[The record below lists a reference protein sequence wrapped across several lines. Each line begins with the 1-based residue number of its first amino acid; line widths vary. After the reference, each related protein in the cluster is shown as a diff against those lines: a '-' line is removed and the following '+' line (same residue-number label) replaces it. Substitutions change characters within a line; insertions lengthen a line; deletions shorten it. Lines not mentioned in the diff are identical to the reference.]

1 MNLVFNPRR
10 NLYSFCCALALSLWC
25 CLIISTPSSA
35 QPRVQVPSYVSI
47 KPSPDGIGKQFMGRE
62 IAGVMGWQGAQWLER
77 QEREKEE
84 RTDLL
89 IAELNLK
96 PEMQIA
102 DVGAGTGYLSRRM
115 ATQVGAKGGV
125 TAVDVQPE
133 MIKILKALST
143 GSEYKNIK
151 AVLGTNSSVKL
162 PERSIDLAIMLDVYH
177 ELEFP
182 YEMLRS
188 IIASLKTNG
197 QLVFVEYRAEDENV
211 PIKEVHKMSEA
222 QVKKEVAL
230 HPELTW
236 ERTSKR
242 LPWQHVIVFRKR

>member
-1 MNLVFNPRR
+1 MSLESTNPR
-10 NLYSFCCALALSLWC
+10 NASPAAWVVALGI
-25 CLIISTPSSA
+25 CLGLTIVAPTAA
-35 QPRVQVPSYVSI
+35 QSPVRQPSYVTI
-47 KPSPDGIGKQFMGRE
+47 KPSADGIGKQFMGRE

-96 PEMQIA
+96 PDMQIA

-115 ATQVGAKGGV
+115 ALQVGAKGSV
-125 TAVDVQPE
+125 SAIDVQPE
-133 MIKILKALST
+133 MIRILKALST
-143 GSEYKNIK
+143 GAEYKNIK
-151 AVLGTNSSVKL
+151 PVLGADSEIKL
-162 PERSIDLAIMLDVYH
+162 AERSIDLAIMVDVYH

-182 YEMLRS
+182 YEILRS

-230 HPELTW
+230 HPELSW

-242 LPWQHVIVFRKR
+242 LPWQHVIIFRKR